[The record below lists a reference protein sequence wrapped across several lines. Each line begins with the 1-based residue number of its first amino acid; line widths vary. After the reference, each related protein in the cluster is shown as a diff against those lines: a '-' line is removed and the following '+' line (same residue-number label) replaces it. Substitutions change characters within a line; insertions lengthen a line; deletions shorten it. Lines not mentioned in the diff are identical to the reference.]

1 MVDVIVNNGR
11 NESGTRGIRIPYEGM
26 GNDLVSSEQT
36 ENNMSVRLTYSLR
49 MIVS

>member
-1 MVDVIVNNGR
+1 MDVNDNNGW

-26 GNDLVSSEQT
+26 GNDPVSSEQT
-36 ENNMSVRLTYSLR
+36 ENNRSVRFTYSLR